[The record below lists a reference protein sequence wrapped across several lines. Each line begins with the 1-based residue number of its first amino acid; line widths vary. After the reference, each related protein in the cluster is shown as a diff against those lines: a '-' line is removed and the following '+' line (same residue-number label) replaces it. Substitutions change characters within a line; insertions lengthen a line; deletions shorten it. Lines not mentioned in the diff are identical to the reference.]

1 MIKTL
6 KLFSLMLVLI
16 FSMVSADPKA
26 EEDEFRSII
35 FEKYVLT
42 VTEVD
47 PELHCFRLSNKLV
60 CNILKKNW
68 ETDAL
73 PEVGDIVCL
82 NPTVRLHSH
91 RVSHIEQ
98 GELSVDI
105 REPDGRVP
113 SKGNVDVWISGES
126 EHQLFFVNERLVC
139 TGSGWFSD
147 VREEVLVL
155 SDRSG
160 WTRKSKERQTFRP
173 GDRIIVGINSQNEYI
188 LIDLD
193 QNSFKISGGKAFGM
207 LACEIV
213 EPFNP
218 SKITKE

>member
-26 EEDEFRSII
+26 EEDKFLSNTRK
-35 FEKYVLT
+35 KYLLA

-73 PEVGDIVCL
+73 PEVGDLVVLI
-82 NPTVRLHSH
+82 PIMRFHSH
-91 RVSHIEQ
+91 RSTHIEQ

-105 REPDGRVP
+105 RGPDGQLP
-113 SKGNVDVWISGES
+113 SKGKVDVWISDES
-126 EHQLFFVNERLVC
+126 EYRLFFVC
-139 TGSGWFSD
+139 TDSVGFSD
-147 VREEVLVL
+147 VREEVLIL
-155 SDRSG
+155 SDKSG
-160 WTRKSKERQTFRP
+160 WVRKSKEKQVFAP
-173 GDRIIVGINSQNEYI
+173 GDRIIVSKNSEKEYV

-193 QNSFKISGGKAFGM
+193 HSFHFQINAGKTFGM
-207 LACEIV
+207 LACEKV